1 MDSKMSSWR
10 STCTYVNA
18 VPPPMANVVDGMQ
31 IFKAKRPPFFKA
43 RYVARGFRQREGVN
57 LFHTF
62 WVAYAELVGC
72 LMYLMSCTLLDL
84 AYLLSVLARFVA
96 IGKHRPVQWTVAV
109 RVAKYIAT
117 ISCMGLVLGGR
128 VLVVL
133 TEHCDLSYADDLE
146 TCGST
151 QGYFFILGYG
161 GVSLRSTRSPF
172 VALSSAEADIYADS
186 IAADELFWLTYLLT
200 DLGERPHFAPT
211 LFLDNKA
218 IILLCREP
226 WRAGARAAR
235 KQPLPC
241 APLLPASSSCPST
254 PRLQG
259 SCPTALGVA
268 PCCSPRIA
276 PSASCASRSAAP
288 RVALCCSV
296 RRALLQPAR
305 RALLPHTSRPAA
317 PRVAPCCSPRVA
329 HCCPAQ
335 LATCCLRRPGGAAPP
350 SPGRPSA
357 TTVAVAARATDA
369 AGGGAAGS
377 ARAASGGQQRSL
389 PLPDDPTP
397 QQLHEWVI
405 QQGSPGGGEAAALGT
420 SESAAARGA
429 GEFASALGA
438 RESADAL
445 GASASTAKGPA
456 SVL

>member
-1 MDSKMSSWR
+1 MSSWR

-186 IAADELFWLTYLLT
+186 IAADELF
-200 DLGERPHFAPT
+200 
-211 LFLDNKA
+211 
-218 IILLCREP
+218 C
-226 WRAGARAAR
+226 
-235 KQPLPC
+235 
-241 APLLPASSSCPST
+241 T

-377 ARAASGGQQRSL
+377 ARGAAAQPHRAAL
-389 PLPDDPTP
+389 LDLLLT
-397 QQLHEWVI
+397 
-405 QQGSPGGGEAAALGT
+405 AAALGT